1 MTALFAAIT
10 LAVVMLMLC
19 ALYSTHIVEAMR
31 STRKRNIYGKP
42 LKKCRRHNHSR
53 RNRGSWD
60 DEGYCSE
67 LGGGVHQICFAVNGT
82 TKHFSEATHQG
93 DWSLGRV
100 DRNHCMCLG
109 AWALFKARQNLGEVP
124 PTSDELVC
132 DAIPDTALSP
142 VYVSRWNTWNG
153 HQKDKQVMDGV
164 KALYEQCRNRSD
176 RAGNAYLDGK
186 YGHLL
191 AYISAPQQDSS

>member
-1 MTALFAAIT
+1 MNASFAVMT
-10 LAVVMLMLC
+10 LAVVMLVLS
-19 ALYSTHIVEAMR
+19 ALYSTHIVEAMGQ
-31 STRKRNIYGKP
+31 TRKRNIYGKP
-42 LKKCRRHNHSR
+42 LKKCRRRNSSR

-67 LGGGVHQICFAVNGT
+67 LGGGVHQICFAVDEK
-82 TKHFSEATHQG
+82 TKHFSKATHQG

-109 AWALFKARQNLGEVP
+109 AWALFKARQNLKKVP

-142 VYVSRWNTWNG
+142 AYISKWNTWRG
-153 HQKDKQVMDGV
+153 HQKDKQIMDGV
-164 KALYEQCRNRSD
+164 NALYSQCYGNSDTQGNR
-176 RAGNAYLDGK
+176 YLKSK
-186 YGHLL
+186 YDHLL
-191 AYISAPQQDSS
+191 AYISAPQQDNS